1 MSQEK
6 KKVREEFRNKVFSR
20 DGHKCAMCFRKDC
33 LLDAHHI
40 TPRVEMPNGGYV
52 KENGITLCNVPGGC
66 HEKAESWF
74 CSSLPK
80 NDSEEFSPRNL
91 YKKIGSSFELAIKAS
106 ERLK

>member
-1 MSQEK
+1 VSQEK

-20 DGHKCAMCFRKDC
+20 DGHKCVMCFRKDC

-74 CSSLPK
+74 SSSRK
-80 NDSEEFSPRNL
+80 DEEEFSPINL
-91 YKKIGSSFELAIKAS
+91 YRKIKSSFDLAFKAS
-106 ERLK
+106 EKLK